1 MWTAPAHPHYTNAG
15 PALLAPDSS
24 GQLPLHVAASNT
36 HSAVVEILLSAAP
49 AAVSVRD
56 SQQQLPLH
64 VAASQRHGAHA
75 LFALLAADPAAA
87 CSPGGPSREL
97 PLHLAAQHV
106 VSKWFPWG
114 RLLQLVP
121 DAVRYRD
128 AGGNLPLHRAA
139 EAGNEQ
145 AAEALLE
152 AWPAAAMV
160 RNAAGLTPL
169 DAVLHA
175 QALVCAGSPSVHQF
189 NGNEIINT
197 PELYCVEHLVLRLL
211 RAMPPADAV
220 RALAAAPEPV
230 GSRWLDADTWSRMCG
245 AQDALAAAW
254 WALPRDSRE
263 EAAVIERCLLPGT
276 LRRLQFAQAA
286 ALCLARAQRQAGLAL
301 PRDLVHSILH
311 RAWADTMRE
320 GGESA
325 AARCWLTGSS
335 PDLGF
340 HLYRVWSACSCGRW
354 SCRRCRRR
362 RRRGRRGQLCAIM

>member
-1 MWTAPAHPHYTNAG
+1 MWTAPAHPHCTNAG

-24 GQLPLHVAASNT
+24 GQLALHAAATNT
-36 HSAVVEILLSAAP
+36 HSAVVDILLSAAP

-56 SQQQLPLH
+56 SQQQLPVH

-75 LFALLAADPAAA
+75 LFALLAADPSTA

-114 RLLQLVP
+114 RLLRIVP

-139 EAGNEQ
+139 VAGNEQ

-175 QALVCAGSPSVHQF
+175 QALVCAASPSVHQF
-189 NGNEIINT
+189 NAFGNEIVNM
-197 PELYCVEHLVLRLL
+197 PELYCAEHLALRLL

-230 GSRWLDADTWSRMCG
+230 GCRWLDADTWSRMRG

-263 EAAVIERCLLPGT
+263 EAAAIERCLLPGT
-276 LRRLQFAQAA
+276 LRRLQFAQTA
-286 ALCLARAQRQAGLAL
+286 ALCLARAQRQVGVAL
-301 PRDLVHSILH
+301 LHDLVHSMLQ
-311 RAWADTMRE
+311 RAWSDTMRE
-320 GGESA
+320 GGGSA
-325 AARCWLTGSS
+325 AARCWLTGSP
-335 PDLGF
+335 PDEFMLAITR
-340 HLYRVWSACSCGRW
+340 HCPC
-354 SCRRCRRR
+354 CRRR
-362 RRRGRRGQLCAIM
+362 RRRRQRCAIM